1 MDRVLIVDA
10 IDDEAEAILSRVAEL
25 VRAPDSAPGTIRR
38 LARDV
43 DGILTRSKLPDDV
56 FDHAPNLRAVAIHG
70 TGTDLVPLAAATA
83 RGAMVSN
90 VPGGNAQ
97 SVAEY
102 CAMAMLVLARNAIG
116 IVSRLKSSSWDAAR
130 ALGAGTHELAGMTLG
145 IVGVGHIG
153 GRVAKICRD
162 GFGMTVL
169 GHQRHLDRL
178 PPHAEPATL
187 TELLEESDFIVL
199 TCPLT
204 PETHHLFNRERI
216 GAMKRTAWLINAGRG
231 SVVQE
236 EALVA
241 ALKEKRIA
249 GAMLDVYERYRLEPG
264 HPLLSLDNAI
274 LTPHLAG
281 MTVEARARVGIA
293 SAEELVRMLGGQPP
307 KNWVNP
313 K

>member
-153 GRVAKICRD
+153 QRLAKICRD

-169 GHQRHLDRL
+169 GHQRRLDPAAGRARHARRAARAQRLRGRRL
-178 PPHAEPATL
+178 PAHARDA
-187 TELLEESDFIVL
+187 S
-199 TCPLT
+199 PLQRGT
-204 PETHHLFNRERI
+204 HRPDETHRLAGQRRPRARRR
-216 GAMKRTAWLINAGRG
+216 GTSAGR
-231 SVVQE
+231 S
-236 EALVA
+236 A
-241 ALKEKRIA
+241 ARETHRRGDA
-249 GAMLDVYERYRLEPG
+249 RRLRTLP
-264 HPLLSLDNAI
+264 P
-274 LTPHLAG
+274 
-281 MTVEARARVGIA
+281 RARPSPA
-293 SAEELVRMLGGQPP
+293 LAR
-307 KNWVNP
+307 
-313 K
+313 